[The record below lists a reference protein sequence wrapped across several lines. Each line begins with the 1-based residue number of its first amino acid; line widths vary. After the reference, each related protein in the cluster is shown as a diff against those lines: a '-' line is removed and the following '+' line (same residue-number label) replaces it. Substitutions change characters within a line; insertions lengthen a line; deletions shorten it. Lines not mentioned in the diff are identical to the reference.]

1 MLRLKLWHKESRFH
15 TGSPPYRTQNIFH
28 SFHSPCSGRAFYCKH
43 CIFQAA
49 SRPAAEALSCKGR
62 DCCKPAG
69 LGQSEDQPAA
79 LAKHLDPLEPSEP
92 TARTGSGAGRSPRRG
107 PGEGVPVPGARWG
120 REERSQGPA
129 GALTARSLTG
139 LPGEPPVPSRSRE
152 PPPEQQE
159 TPPCPGRKMGTGC
172 ACAPRHGWA
181 GSRPLRDSAGTA
193 GGAREGYGHFWPVFV
208 S

>member
-1 MLRLKLWHKESRFH
+1 MSEMRDLMNTRMLRLKLWHKESRFH

-92 TARTGSGAGRSPRRG
+92 PLPAQGAGQGGPRAAAPGRGCRCLGLAGAGRS
-107 PGEGVPVPGARWG
+107 GARG
-120 REERSQGPA
+120 RR
-129 GALTARSLTG
+129 AR
-139 LPGEPPVPSRSRE
+139 
-152 PPPEQQE
+152 
-159 TPPCPGRKMGTGC
+159 
-172 ACAPRHGWA
+172 
-181 GSRPLRDSAGTA
+181 
-193 GGAREGYGHFWPVFV
+193 
-208 S
+208 